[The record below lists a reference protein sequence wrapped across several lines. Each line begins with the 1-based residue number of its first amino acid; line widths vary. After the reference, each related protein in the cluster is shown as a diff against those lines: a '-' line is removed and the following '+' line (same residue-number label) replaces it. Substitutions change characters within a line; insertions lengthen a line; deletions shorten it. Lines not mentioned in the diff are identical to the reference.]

1 MVDKIILSDEE
12 YEYLTRGI
20 ASGVGIG
27 TIVGLLLENIVLG
40 FAAGG
45 VVGIILSFIYS
56 YYKKVKNSKKIN
68 YWNYIFIEWEVR
80 TNIKVF

>member
-1 MVDKIILSDEE
+1 MRMVDKIILSDKD

-27 TIVGLLLENIVLG
+27 TVVGLILENIVLG

-56 YYKKVKNSKKIN
+56 YYKKIRNSKKIN
-68 YWNYIFIEWEVR
+68 CWNYIFIDWEVR
-80 TNIKVF
+80 TCI